1 MKTFLHII
9 LLILFCNLAKAQVTT
24 INATLANPCST
35 LNVNEIP
42 ANENIK
48 IYPNPNKGLVT
59 INFDENT
66 ILENVS
72 IKVFDI
78 IGKLIYESKNL
89 EIINNSLNINL
100 ENATN
105 GVYFITIQNKEKI
118 TSKKLIINK

>member
-1 MKTFLHII
+1 MKTILHILFI
-9 LLILFCNLAKAQVTT
+9 ILFCNLAKAQVTT

-35 LNVNEIP
+35 LNVTETP

-48 IYPNPNKGLVT
+48 IYPNPTKGVVT
-59 INFDENT
+59 INFDKNT
-66 ILENVS
+66 IYESIS

-78 IGKLIYESKNL
+78 IGKLIYENKNL

-100 ENATN
+100 ENSNN
-105 GVYFITIQNKEKI
+105 GVYFITIQNKEII